1 MVSTVSKSAHVLEL
15 ARELLDDIELS
26 RLTAESVLLKASRLA
41 RLAGTEEDQEWL
53 SFELAGYDDFSDTSK
68 KYLYLTGRWIDVEKN
83 QAYWGPL
90 AQHDASIEALKQ
102 RLASLTTQGIGGEGV
117 ASAVF
122 KITNDTARIVAQ
134 ISAISSVRSRVL
146 GLLHQFASRIYY
158 ERVFGQLAQSIFE
171 DFQDGVDRL
180 LAPVAGEVLRR
191 LPAAYE
197 RLAVGDPE
205 AISHALTTCRR
216 VIDAFSDA
224 LYPPSEGTR
233 DLDGTDLRVGPE
245 HHRNRLNL
253 YIAAKVAS
261 TGRRDRLRKM
271 LNSTYERVSAGVHSD
286 VSIDEA
292 RALVLS
298 TYSLLGEIA
307 CLGDVVNVA

>member
-1 MVSTVSKSAHVLEL
+1 MIPAVSKSAHVLEL

-26 RLTAESVLLKASRLA
+26 RLAAEAVLLKASRLA

-53 SFELAGYDDFSDTSK
+53 RFELVGYDSSETSK
-68 KYLYLTGRWIDVEKN
+68 KYMYLTGRWIDVEKK

-90 AQHDASIEALKQ
+90 AQQDTSLEALKQ
-102 RLASLTTQGIGGEGV
+102 RLAAFTTQGIGGEGV
-117 ASAVF
+117 ANAVLR
-122 KITNDTARIVAQ
+122 ITNETARIVSQ
-134 ISAISSVRSRVL
+134 ISAISAVRSRVL

-171 DFQDGVDRL
+171 DFQNNVDRL
-180 LAPVAGEVLRR
+180 LAPIAGEVLSR

-224 LYPPSEGTR
+224 LYPPSEGAH
-233 DLDGTDLRVGPE
+233 DLDGASLKVGPE
-245 HHRNRLNL
+245 HHKNRLNL

-261 TGRRDRLRKM
+261 VGRRDRLRKT
-271 LNSTYERVSAGVHSD
+271 LNSIYERVSAGVHSD
-286 VSIDEA
+286 VSLDEA
-292 RALVLS
+292 RALVLG

-307 CLGDVVNVA
+307 CLGAGN